1 MKKVV
6 VMFVSLFVLIFGAYA
21 ETGKVKGV
29 VQYKYN
35 DYVGFKTDVGAEFYV
50 VSVSKASNVDVETWE
65 KYEVKTKEYMKYLE
79 YKNDPEI
86 PSEYLRL
93 FTSWKDA
100 DKKVLDELD
109 GKCLEQSLAIKES
122 CEDFDIID
130 ESGKYELTLPYG
142 EYYILFI
149 SKNRERPTVTEITGR
164 KIVKKIKVDKP
175 ATLLSIEFGY

>member
-1 MKKVV
+1 MKKVTV
-6 VMFVSLFVLIFGAYA
+6 FFVSLLITAIGAYA
-21 ETGKVKGV
+21 QTGKVKGV

-50 VSVSKASNVDVETWE
+50 VSTSKVPNVNVEDWD
-65 KYEVKTKEYMKYLE
+65 KYEAKTKDYMKYLE

-86 PSEYLRL
+86 PSGYLHL

-109 GKCLEQSLAIKES
+109 GKCLEQSLIIKES

-149 SKNRERPTVTEITGR
+149 SKNRERPTVTELTGR